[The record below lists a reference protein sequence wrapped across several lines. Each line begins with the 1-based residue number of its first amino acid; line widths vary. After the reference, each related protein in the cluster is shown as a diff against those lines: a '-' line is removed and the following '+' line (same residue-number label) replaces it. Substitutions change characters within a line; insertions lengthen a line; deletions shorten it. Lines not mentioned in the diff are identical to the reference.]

1 MNNMLRGSQF
11 PTDNM
16 HLEISILNNVQVIYF
31 VLIQKIKE
39 GAVLFVGSRPKFIDG
54 CVVQLHTKG
63 CKSTIRGKKKENFH
77 SKCNYMLEVL
87 KRILTPSLLLY
98 RLKDVKKLLCISGKH
113 IEKH

>member
-1 MNNMLRGSQF
+1 MLRESQF

-16 HLEISILNNVQVIYF
+16 RLEISKLNNFQVMY

-63 CKSTIRGKKKENFH
+63 CKNTIREEKKKTFTINVTI
-77 SKCNYMLEVL
+77 C
-87 KRILTPSLLLY
+87 
-98 RLKDVKKLLCISGKH
+98 
-113 IEKH
+113 

>member
-1 MNNMLRGSQF
+1 MLRESQF

-16 HLEISILNNVQVIYF
+16 RLEISKLNNVQVMY

-63 CKSTIRGKKKENFH
+63 CKNTIREEKKKTFTINVTI
-77 SKCNYMLEVL
+77 C
-87 KRILTPSLLLY
+87 
-98 RLKDVKKLLCISGKH
+98 
-113 IEKH
+113 

>member
-1 MNNMLRGSQF
+1 MLWESQF

-16 HLEISILNNVQVIYF
+16 RLEISKLNNVQVMY

-63 CKSTIRGKKKENFH
+63 CKSTIREEKKKTFTINVTI
-77 SKCNYMLEVL
+77 C
-87 KRILTPSLLLY
+87 
-98 RLKDVKKLLCISGKH
+98 
-113 IEKH
+113 